1 MTDMYVIDPD
11 AVEFYDGVDA
21 IDVVEE
27 DLSSLDLLFEFAQ
40 AEGDIS
46 DLLKNTVVA
55 DLGGK
60 VVEDW
65 IRDDDSRKDWKD
77 KAQAALDKAAQEN
90 VELKDYP
97 WPNAANV
104 HYPILTVAA
113 LQFGA
118 RAYPG
123 IVKGDEAISLK
134 VFGKDPEGKKAARA
148 TRVKTFLNYQI
159 FYKIED
165 WEADTDALIHQLPII
180 GCAFRK
186 VWFDAREGRKRVEY
200 VSAMRITVNQNT
212 QSLDRAPRIT
222 HDFDLYP
229 YEIKARQAAGD
240 YRDFVLTPEGD
251 DDEGERLV
259 LEQHRLE
266 DLDGDGV
273 VEPYIVTVDRG
284 TSEVLSIVP
293 DFGPD
298 DVELLTDETG
308 QPSGVWKINRRRR
321 FIKYGFLPDPKGRFY
336 DIGFGH
342 LLAPLMDVIDSA
354 INMLVDSAH
363 AQVAGGGF
371 VASGLRLQATGQTG
385 SLKFK
390 PGEYKTVSVSGNDLR
405 AGIVERTFPNPS
417 PVLYQLLEMML
428 GAAKDIAAIK
438 DVLSGESGNATM
450 PVGTVLALIDQ
461 GLQVFTSIYKR
472 IYRSLKDEYQLIYR
486 CEQDYPEPEAYA
498 EVVDDPEA
506 DFFAD
511 FERSGNDVQPVAD
524 PSSITKMQALAKAQF
539 LMPFRE
545 DPTMDRI
552 AINKRVL
559 EAADIPNVEE
569 LMAKPSEPPPPLVAE
584 LENKQADTRKKLADA
599 EQSEVETMINALS
612 FGLTT
617 GMANDAGPMG
627 IVAGAPGYEGDI
639 PGGPIDVGGPE
650 VGMDPSLMGGGPIGP
665 APADGVAFPG

>member
-1 MTDMYVIDPD
+1 MTDVLVIDPD
-11 AVEFYDGVDA
+11 AVEFYDGVDG
-21 IDVVEE
+21 IDPLDEE
-27 DLSSLDLLFEFAQ
+27 ASPLALIMEMAQ

-46 DLLKNTVVA
+46 DLLKTTVVA
-55 DLGGK
+55 DLGAK

-65 IRDDDSRKDWKD
+65 VRDDESRKDWKE
-77 KAQAALDKAAQEN
+77 KSQAALDKAAQEK

-97 WPNAANV
+97 WPGAANV

-123 IVKGDEAISLK
+123 IVKGDEAVSVK
-134 VFGKDPEGKKAARA
+134 VFGRDPEGKKAARA
-148 TRVKTFLNYQI
+148 NRVKTFLNYQL

-186 VWFDAREGRKRVEY
+186 VWYDAREGRKRVEY
-200 VSAMRITVNQNT
+200 VSAMRVTVNQNT

-229 YEIKARQAAGD
+229 YEIRARQKAGD

-251 DDEGERLV
+251 DDEGERLI

-273 VEPYIVTVDRG
+273 VEPYIITVDKG

-293 DFGPD
+293 DFGPE
-298 DVELLTDETG
+298 DVELTADEFG
-308 QPSGVWKINRRRR
+308 EANGVWKIRRRRR

-342 LLAPLMDVIDSA
+342 LLAPLMDVIDSS
-354 INMLVDSAH
+354 INMLVDASH

-371 VASGLRLQATGQTG
+371 IASGIRLQATGQTG
-385 SLKFK
+385 SLRFK
-390 PGEYKTVSVSGNDLR
+390 PGEYKTVNVSGNDLR

-417 PVLYQLLEMML
+417 PVLFSLLEMML

-438 DVLSGESGNATM
+438 DVLSGDAGKGTM

-472 IYRSLKDEYQLIYR
+472 IYRSLKDEYQLLFR
-486 CEQDYPEPEAYA
+486 CEQDYPEPEEYA
-498 EVVDDPEA
+498 AIVDEPEA
-506 DFFAD
+506 DFYAD
-511 FERSGNDVQPVAD
+511 FDGAGHDIQPIAD
-524 PSSITKMQALAKAQF
+524 PSSITKMQAVAKAQF
-539 LMPFRE
+539 LMSLKG
-545 DPTMDRI
+545 DPTLDPA
-552 AINKRVL
+552 AIMKRVL
-559 EAADIPNVEE
+559 EAAEIADIEA
-569 LMAKPSEPPPPLVAE
+569 LMAKPAPPPPPLVAE

-599 EQSEVETMINALS
+599 EQAEVETIINAMTYGIPPEAL
-612 FGLTT
+612 
-617 GMANDAGPMG
+617 NDAGPMG
-627 IVAGAPGYEGDI
+627 IVAGAPGNQGGL
-639 PGGPIDVGGPE
+639 PGGPVDVGPAEG
-650 VGMDPSLMGGGPIGP
+650 GMDLGLMGSGPIGFP
-665 APADGVAFPG
+665 PADGAPFAG